1 MFGKYSL
8 QNVMKVYHE
17 NKPLFTAY
25 INGQSIEGLDEDPE
39 ESAKIAAYGGLGV
52 ILVIVILQVIL
63 FIWAAIAITTHWA
76 KMPDWAKATSLI
88 LLFLGGSVFSL
99 VKIYHCFHLFY
110 NK

>member
-52 ILVIVILQVIL
+52 I
-63 FIWAAIAITTHWA
+63 
-76 KMPDWAKATSLI
+76 
-88 LLFLGGSVFSL
+88 
-99 VKIYHCFHLFY
+99 
-110 NK
+110 